1 MKIEEEIE
9 GILRDERSG
18 KWDLSRLNMS
28 SGGLGHLVAGV
39 GWHFSQRSSV
49 DVFLFL
55 NSKKARWIGC
65 FGRSIVLSCRV

>member
-1 MKIEEEIE
+1 MKIEEETE

-39 GWHFSQRSSV
+39 GWHFSQRSSD
-49 DVFLFL
+49 DVFLFF
-55 NSKKARWIGC
+55 K
-65 FGRSIVLSCRV
+65 